1 MTPPQG
7 YHKAQPGDF
16 CLLKKSLYG
25 LKQASRQWNI
35 EFTSFLKNLGFVQ
48 SPHDHCLFTQHTG
61 TLTVILL
68 VYIDDIIL
76 TGNSI
81 DAITKCK
88 LALHSKFTVKD
99 LGPMKYFLGLEIA
112 RSNQAT
118 FISQT
123 KYISDVL
130 KDAGMFNCK
139 PASCPLPQGLHL
151 SPDTREPFDT
161 PDMYR
166 RLLGRLLYINLTR
179 PDICYAVQHL
189 SQFMSM
195 PRKPHWEAALHL
207 LRYLKGSLQ
216 QGLYFPVSADMS
228 LNAYCDS
235 DWAACTHSRKSL
247 SGYCIYLGP
256 CLISWKTKKQP
267 TVSKSSAE
275 AEYRAMANTVCELLW
290 ISYILQD
297 LQVTVPLPIPL
308 HCDSKAAMHIAANP
322 VFHERT
328 KHIEIDCH
336 LVRDQLQQGFILPHY
351 LPTEEQLAYIFTK
364 ALPAC
369 RHVNLT
375 HKLNLLP
382 LPAST

>member
-1 MTPPQG
+1 M
-7 YHKAQPGDF
+7 Y
-16 CLLKKSLYG
+16 
-25 LKQASRQWNI
+25 
-35 EFTSFLKNLGFVQ
+35 V
-48 SPHDHCLFTQHTG
+48 
-61 TLTVILL
+61 
-68 VYIDDIIL
+68 DDVIL

-81 DAITKCK
+81 DAINKCK
-88 LALHSKFTVKD
+88 LALDSKFTIKD

-112 RSNQAT
+112 RSSQAT
-118 FISQT
+118 ILSQT

-130 KDAGMFNCK
+130 KDAGMFYCK

-151 SPDTREPFDT
+151 TPDSGEILDE

-166 RLLGRLLYINLTR
+166 RLIGRLLYINLTR

-195 PRKPHWEAALHL
+195 SRKPHWEAALHV
-207 LRYLKGSLQ
+207 LRYLKGTLY
-216 QGLYFPVSADMS
+216 QGLHYPVSNDLC

-235 DWAACTHSRKSL
+235 DWAACAYSRKSL

-256 CLISWKTKKQP
+256 CLISWKTKKQT

-290 ISYILQD
+290 ISYVLQD
-297 LQVTVPLPIPL
+297 LQVAIQLPIPL

-336 LVRDQLQQGFILPHY
+336 IVRDQLQQGFILPSH
-351 LPTEEQLAYIFTK
+351 LPTQEQLADIFTK
-364 ALPAC
+364 ALPAS
-369 RHVNLT
+369 RHDNLT
-375 HKLNLLP
+375 GKLNLLP